1 MRISDWSSDV
11 CSSDL
16 PEEVAAAYGGARS
29 FGPEYIIPAPFDPR
43 LIDEIPLAV
52 ARAAMATGV
61 ARKPILDAAAYQTEL
76 PDRLN
81 PTTTLLTSANEP
93 PRENPT
99 RVIFDET
106 QPDIQLRAPT
116 AFRAGAEATPRVG
129 A

>member
-43 LIDEIPLAV
+43 LIEEIPLAV

-61 ARKPILDAAAYQTEL
+61 ARKPILDEAAYQTEL
-76 PDRLN
+76 RARLN
-81 PTTTLLTSANEP
+81 PTTK
-93 PRENPT
+93 
-99 RVIFDET
+99 IG
-106 QPDIQLRAPT
+106 RAKSELQSLMRLSYAVFGLKKT
-116 AFRAGAEATPRVG
+116 TDDKKI
-129 A
+129 